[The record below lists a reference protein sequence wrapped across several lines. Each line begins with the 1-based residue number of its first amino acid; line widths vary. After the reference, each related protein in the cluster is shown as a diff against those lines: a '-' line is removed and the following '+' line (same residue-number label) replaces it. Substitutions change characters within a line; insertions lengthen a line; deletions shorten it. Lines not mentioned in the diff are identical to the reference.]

1 MALNIEGKKCPVCN
15 SYLFAED
22 DVVFCPICGLP
33 HHRSCYNSLGHCAK
47 EELHGTDEQ
56 YDAKKDAAPTQ
67 NADTAKPND
76 ESICPNCKNRL
87 KKDMLV
93 CPYCGRPKNAS
104 LFTFDALGGV
114 KAGEDLGNGVTAG
127 EAAEFVKINTTRYI
141 PKFLSLKSRK
151 ASWNWAAFLF
161 PEGWFLSRKMYL
173 IGAFFAAIG
182 VAAQV
187 CLLPLMLL
195 GNNALGG
202 TYAEYFA
209 EIMSNLSLT
218 GNGPLV
224 VAAIGSVIYLI
235 SRIVAGII
243 GDYIYRNHV
252 IGAVT
257 ELRED
262 DDREFKT
269 LKKGGVNLFAFL
281 IGVAATTYL
290 PELIIML
297 FK

>member
-1 MALNIEGKKCPVCN
+1 M
-15 SYLFAED
+15 
-22 DVVFCPICGLP
+22 
-33 HHRSCYNSLGHCAK
+33 
-47 EELHGTDEQ
+47 
-56 YDAKKDAAPTQ
+56 
-67 NADTAKPND
+67 
-76 ESICPNCKNRL
+76 
-87 KKDMLV
+87 

-127 EAAEFVKINTTRYI
+127 EAAEFVKINTARYI